1 MTHALIKQHAPA
13 SEMVERLL
21 DEILAGKDL
30 DLLMG
35 YQDLK
40 PVSPTVGTIV
50 KGRVVDIKDKS
61 VLIDFGHKSEGI
73 LPYKEEDMVNDDL
86 DVGDEVNVLIAKVT
100 EEDVVT
106 LTRKNVEL
114 MLQQQQVVA
123 SLKVGQLVYGKL
135 LERNKSGWLVDLD
148 GLRAFLP
155 STQEY
160 LIYPADGTQ
169 DSLAGLEIEAE
180 VAAIDDKNVTL
191 TREPF
196 ATEVKRLAKDYFLSN
211 LQIGSVVDGVIKNA
225 TDFGL
230 FIQIASG
237 VIGLCY
243 SSDKG
248 SDPIKVGDT
257 VKCKILK
264 FDKEKNRVT
273 LGIRQVNEPS
283 WVDAVSK
290 FTMNDRVVGEVKSLV
305 PYGAFL
311 EIEPGVSGL
320 VHVSDLSWSEHVKH
334 PKEALTIGQK
344 VEVVI
349 LGIDP
354 EKEHLSLGLKQ
365 ITPDPWLTVMER
377 FLVGASVAGRVVNK
391 TKFGVF
397 VEIEKGVE
405 GLAHHTVTSK
415 SLKVDDVVEV
425 TIIRIDPLTKRIT
438 LALD

>member
-1 MTHALIKQHAPA
+1 MTHALIKKHAPE
-13 SEMVERLL
+13 SDVVDRLL

-30 DLLMG
+30 EALMG
-35 YQDLK
+35 YQNLK
-40 PVSPTVGTIV
+40 PINPVAGTIV
-50 KGRVVDIKDKS
+50 KGKVVDIKEKS
-61 VLIDFGHKSEGI
+61 VLIDFGHKSEGV
-73 LPYKEEDMVNDDL
+73 LPYKEEELVNDDL
-86 DVGDEVNVLIAKVT
+86 DIGDEVNVLIAKVT
-100 EEDVVT
+100 EEGMVT
-106 LTRKNVEL
+106 LSRKNVDL
-114 MLQQQQVVA
+114 MLQQQQVAA

-135 LERNKSGWLVDLD
+135 LERNKGGWLVDID
-148 GLRAFLP
+148 GLKALLP
-155 STQEY
+155 SAQEY
-160 LIYPADGTQ
+160 LIYPADGA
-169 DSLAGLEIEAE
+169 DLAGLEIEAE
-180 VAAIDDKNVTL
+180 VASIEDKNVLL

-196 ATEVKRLAKDYFLSN
+196 ATEVKRLAKDYFLNN
-211 LQIGSVVDGVIKNA
+211 LVIGSVLDGVVKNS

-243 SSDKG
+243 ASDKG
-248 SDPIKVGDT
+248 LEPVKIGDA
-257 VKCKILK
+257 VKCKVLK

-290 FTMNDRVVGEVKSLV
+290 FTMNDRVRGEVKSLV

-334 PKEALTIGQK
+334 PKELLSVGQK

-365 ITPDPWLTVMER
+365 MTSDPWLTVMER
-377 FLVGASVAGRVVNK
+377 FLVGASVPGRVVNK

-425 TIIRIDPLTKRIT
+425 SIIRIDPLTKRIT